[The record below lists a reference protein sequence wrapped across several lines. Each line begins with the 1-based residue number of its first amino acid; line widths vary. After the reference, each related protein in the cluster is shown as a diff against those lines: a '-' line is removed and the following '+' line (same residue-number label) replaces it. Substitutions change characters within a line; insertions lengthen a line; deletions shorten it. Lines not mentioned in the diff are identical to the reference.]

1 MNLDQIRDNKL
12 KELME
17 DTLEYKAFNLGWACG
32 IYELYRYLKGYEDK
46 ELADKVFK
54 EVILSSGIVG
64 ETFRELMQ
72 SENVPPRKSE
82 ALREKFRIA
91 KEEMEK
97 KKNE

>member
-1 MNLDQIRDNKL
+1 MTLDQIRDDKL
-12 KELME
+12 KNLME
-17 DTLEYKAFNLGWACG
+17 DTMEYKAFNLGWACG
-32 IYELYRYLKGYEDK
+32 IYELYRYLKGYEGK

-54 EVILSSGIVG
+54 EAILSSGIVG

-72 SENVPPRKSE
+72 SENVPSRKSE
-82 ALREKFRIA
+82 AFREKFRMA